1 MRFLW
6 LRRNEG
12 SVTPLIL
19 GFAIVLVAVIAT
31 LSDLTYLRNAHLS
44 LKSEGQEV
52 LAQSMRHLSA
62 EDYYNGISLSGTSVP
77 GTSVPGTS
85 VPGTSAS
92 GTSASGTSASGTSVP
107 GTSASG
113 TSASGTSASG
123 TSASGTS
130 VPIDCRNTFLNI
142 LTALKEIRF
151 YMSNQPIT
159 IRGFTCIN
167 SWIEFEISTSV
178 LLPFN
183 PRFLEEVDPTV
194 TSLIRGGS
202 RYFSD

>member
-12 SVTPLIL
+12 SVMPLIL

-31 LSDLTYLRNAHLS
+31 LGDLTYLRNAHLA

-52 LAQSMRHLSA
+52 LAQSMRHLST
-62 EDYYNGISLSGTSVP
+62 EDYYNGISL
-77 GTSVPGTS
+77 
-85 VPGTSAS
+85 PGTSAS
-92 GTSASGTSASGTSVP
+92 

-159 IRGFTCIN
+159 ISGFTCIN

-183 PRFLEEVDPTV
+183 PRFLKDVDPTV

>member
-12 SVTPLIL
+12 SVTPLVL

-31 LSDLTYLRNAHLS
+31 LSDLTYLRNAHLA

-52 LAQSMRHLSA
+52 LAQSMRHLSP
-62 EDYYNGISLSGTSVP
+62 EDYYNGISLS
-77 GTSVPGTS
+77 
-85 VPGTSAS
+85 
-92 GTSASGTSASGTSVP
+92 

-123 TSASGTS
+123 TSASGISASGTSASGTS
-130 VPIDCRNTFLNI
+130 VPIDCRNTYLNI
-142 LTALKEIRF
+142 LTALKETRF

-159 IRGFTCIN
+159 ISGFTCIN

-183 PRFLEEVDPTV
+183 PRFLVDVDPTV

>member
-62 EDYYNGISLSGTSVP
+62 EDYYNGISLSGTSAP
-77 GTSVPGTS
+77 
-85 VPGTSAS
+85 
-92 GTSASGTSASGTSVP
+92 
-107 GTSASG
+107 
-113 TSASGTSASG
+113 GTSASG

-130 VPIDCRNTFLNI
+130 VPIDCRNTYLNI

-183 PRFLEEVDPTV
+183 PRFLKDVDPTV

>member
-44 LKSEGQEV
+44 LKTEGQEV

-62 EDYYNGISLSGTSVP
+62 EDYYNGISLS
-77 GTSVPGTS
+77 
-85 VPGTSAS
+85 
-92 GTSASGTSASGTSVP
+92 

-130 VPIDCRNTFLNI
+130 VPIDCRNTHLNI

-159 IRGFTCIN
+159 ISGFTCIN

-183 PRFLEEVDPTV
+183 PRFLVDVDPTV

>member
-62 EDYYNGISLSGTSVP
+62 EDYYNGISLP
-77 GTSVPGTS
+77 GTSVS
-85 VPGTSAS
+85 
-92 GTSASGTSASGTSVP
+92 

-183 PRFLEEVDPTV
+183 PRFLKDVDPTV

>member
-19 GFAIVLVAVIAT
+19 GFAIVLVAVIVT
-31 LSDLTYLRNAHLS
+31 LSDLTYLRNAHLA

-52 LAQSMRHLSA
+52 LAQSMRHLA
-62 EDYYNGISLSGTSVP
+62 VEDYYN
-77 GTSVPGTS
+77 
-85 VPGTSAS
+85 GTSAS
-92 GTSASGTSASGTSVP
+92 GTSAS

-130 VPIDCRNTFLNI
+130 VPIDCRNTYLNI

-159 IRGFTCIN
+159 ISGFTCIN

-183 PRFLEEVDPTV
+183 PRFLVDVDPTV

>member
-1 MRFLW
+1 MNFLW

-12 SVTPLIL
+12 SVMPLIL

-31 LSDLTYLRNAHLS
+31 LGDLTYLRNAHLA

-52 LAQSMRHLSA
+52 LAQSMRHLST
-62 EDYYNGISLSGTSVP
+62 EDYYNGR
-77 GTSVPGTS
+77 
-85 VPGTSAS
+85 SAS
-92 GTSASGTSASGTSVP
+92 GTSTSGTSTYGK
-107 GTSASG
+107 
-113 TSASGTSASG
+113 
-123 TSASGTS
+123 S
-130 VPIDCRNTFLNI
+130 VPIDCHKTYLNI
-142 LTALKEIRF
+142 LTALKETRF
-151 YMSNQPIT
+151 YISNQPIT
-159 IRGFTCIN
+159 ISGFTCIN

-183 PRFLEEVDPTV
+183 PRFLVDVDPTV

>member
-19 GFAIVLVAVIAT
+19 GFAIVLLAVIVT
-31 LSDLTYLRNAHLS
+31 LSDLTYLRNAHLA

-62 EDYYNGISLSGTSVP
+62 EDYYNGRSTSGTS
-77 GTSVPGTS
+77 T
-85 VPGTSAS
+85 S
-92 GTSASGTSASGTSVP
+92 GTSTSGTSKSGTSK
-107 GTSASG
+107 SG
-113 TSASGTSASG
+113 TSTSGTSTSGTSTSG

-130 VPIDCRNTFLNI
+130 VPIDCRNTYLNI

-159 IRGFTCIN
+159 ISGFTCIN

-183 PRFLEEVDPTV
+183 PRFLVDVDPTV

>member
-1 MRFLW
+1 M
-6 LRRNEG
+6 
-12 SVTPLIL
+12 PLIL

-31 LSDLTYLRNAHLS
+31 LSDLTYLRNAHLA

-62 EDYYNGISLSGTSVP
+62 EDYYNGR
-77 GTSVPGTS
+77 
-85 VPGTSAS
+85 SAS
-92 GTSASGTSASGTSVP
+92 GTSTSGTSSSGK
-107 GTSASG
+107 
-113 TSASGTSASG
+113 
-123 TSASGTS
+123 S
-130 VPIDCRNTFLNI
+130 VPIDCRKTYLNI
-142 LTALKEIRF
+142 LTALKETRF

-159 IRGFTCIN
+159 ISGFTCIN

-183 PRFLEEVDPTV
+183 PRFLVDVDPTV

>member
-19 GFAIVLVAVIAT
+19 GFAIVLVAVIVT
-31 LSDLTYLRNAHLS
+31 LSDLTYLRNAHLA

-62 EDYYNGISLSGTSVP
+62 EDYYNGR
-77 GTSVPGTS
+77 
-85 VPGTSAS
+85 SAS
-92 GTSASGTSASGTSVP
+92 GTSTSGTSKSGTSK
-107 GTSASG
+107 SG
-113 TSASGTSASG
+113 TSTSGTSTSG

-130 VPIDCRNTFLNI
+130 VPIDCRNPYLNI
-142 LTALKEIRF
+142 LTALKEMRF

-159 IRGFTCIN
+159 ISGFTCIN

-183 PRFLEEVDPTV
+183 PRFLVDVDPTV

>member
-31 LSDLTYLRNAHLS
+31 LSDLTYLRSAHLA

-52 LAQSMRHLSA
+52 LAQSMRNLSA
-62 EDYYNGISLSGTSVP
+62 EDYYNGR
-77 GTSVPGTS
+77 
-85 VPGTSAS
+85 SAS
-92 GTSASGTSASGTSVP
+92 GTSTSGTSTSGTS
-107 GTSASG
+107 TSG
-113 TSASGTSASG
+113 TSTSGK
-123 TSASGTS
+123 S
-130 VPIDCRNTFLNI
+130 VPIDCRKTYFNI
-142 LTALKEIRF
+142 LTALKETRF

-159 IRGFTCIN
+159 ISGFTCIN

-183 PRFLEEVDPTV
+183 PRFLVDVDPTV

>member
-19 GFAIVLVAVIAT
+19 GFAIVLVAVIVT
-31 LSDLTYLRNAHLS
+31 LSDLTYLRNAHLA

-62 EDYYNGISLSGTSVP
+62 EDYYNGR
-77 GTSVPGTS
+77 
-85 VPGTSAS
+85 SAS
-92 GTSASGTSASGTSVP
+92 GTSTSGISASDI
-107 GTSASG
+107 SASDI
-113 TSASGTSASG
+113 SASDISASDK
-123 TSASGTS
+123 S
-130 VPIDCRNTFLNI
+130 VPINCRKTYSNI
-142 LTALKEIRF
+142 LTELKETRF
-151 YMSNQPIT
+151 YMSNQPIS
-159 IRGFTCIN
+159 ISGFTCIK
-167 SWIEFEISTSV
+167 SWIEFEITTSV

-183 PRFLEEVDPTV
+183 PRFLVDVEPTV

>member
-12 SVTPLIL
+12 SVMPLIL

-31 LSDLTYLRNAHLS
+31 LSDLTYLRNAHLA

-62 EDYYNGISLSGTSVP
+62 EDYYNGR
-77 GTSVPGTS
+77 
-85 VPGTSAS
+85 SAS
-92 GTSASGTSASGTSVP
+92 GTSTSGTSSS
-107 GTSASG
+107 SK
-113 TSASGTSASG
+113 
-123 TSASGTS
+123 S
-130 VPIDCRNTFLNI
+130 VPIDCRKTYLNI
-142 LTALKEIRF
+142 LTALKETQF

-159 IRGFTCIN
+159 ISGFTCIN

-183 PRFLEEVDPTV
+183 PRFLVDVDPTV

>member
-31 LSDLTYLRNAHLS
+31 LSDLTYFRNAHLA

-62 EDYYNGISLSGTSVP
+62 EDYYNGRSASGTSSSGTSSSGTSSSGTSSSGTSLSGTS
-77 GTSVPGTS
+77 S
-85 VPGTSAS
+85 S
-92 GTSASGTSASGTSVP
+92 GK
-107 GTSASG
+107 
-113 TSASGTSASG
+113 
-123 TSASGTS
+123 S
-130 VPIDCRNTFLNI
+130 VPIDCRKTYLNI
-142 LTALKEIRF
+142 LTALRETRF

-159 IRGFTCIN
+159 ISGFNCIN

-183 PRFLEEVDPTV
+183 PRFLVDVDPKV

>member
-31 LSDLTYLRNAHLS
+31 LSDLTYLRNAHLA
-44 LKSEGQEV
+44 LKSEGQEM
-52 LAQSMRHLSA
+52 LAQSMRNLSA
-62 EDYYNGISLSGTSVP
+62 EDYYNGRSASGISASGISAS
-77 GTSVPGTS
+77 GI
-85 VPGTSAS
+85 SAS
-92 GTSASGTSASGTSVP
+92 GTSTSGK
-107 GTSASG
+107 
-113 TSASGTSASG
+113 
-123 TSASGTS
+123 S
-130 VPIDCRNTFLNI
+130 VPIDCRKTYLNI
-142 LTALKEIRF
+142 LTALKETRF

-159 IRGFTCIN
+159 ISGFTCIN

-183 PRFLEEVDPTV
+183 PRFLVDVDPKV

>member
-1 MRFLW
+1 M
-6 LRRNEG
+6 
-12 SVTPLIL
+12 PLIL

-31 LSDLTYLRNAHLS
+31 LSDLTYLRNAHLA

-52 LAQSMRHLSA
+52 QAQSMRHLSA
-62 EDYYNGISLSGTSVP
+62 EDYYNGR
-77 GTSVPGTS
+77 
-85 VPGTSAS
+85 SAS
-92 GTSASGTSASGTSVP
+92 GTSTSGTSTSGK
-107 GTSASG
+107 
-113 TSASGTSASG
+113 
-123 TSASGTS
+123 S
-130 VPIDCRNTFLNI
+130 VPIDCRKTYLNI
-142 LTALKEIRF
+142 LTALKETRF

-159 IRGFTCIN
+159 ISGFTCIN

>member
-62 EDYYNGISLSGTSVP
+62 EDYYNGISLP
-77 GTSVPGTS
+77 GTSV
-85 VPGTSAS
+85 
-92 GTSASGTSASGTSVP
+92 
-107 GTSASG
+107 
-113 TSASGTSASG
+113 SGTSASG

-183 PRFLEEVDPTV
+183 PRFLKDVDPTV

>member
-12 SVTPLIL
+12 SVMPLIL

-31 LSDLTYLRNAHLS
+31 LGDLTYLRNAHLA

-52 LAQSMRHLSA
+52 LAQSMRHLST
-62 EDYYNGISLSGTSVP
+62 EDYYNGR
-77 GTSVPGTS
+77 
-85 VPGTSAS
+85 SAS
-92 GTSASGTSASGTSVP
+92 GTSTSGTSTYGK
-107 GTSASG
+107 
-113 TSASGTSASG
+113 
-123 TSASGTS
+123 S
-130 VPIDCRNTFLNI
+130 VPIDCHKTYLNI
-142 LTALKEIRF
+142 LTALKETRF
-151 YMSNQPIT
+151 YISNQPIT
-159 IRGFTCIN
+159 ISGFTCIN

-183 PRFLEEVDPTV
+183 PRFLVDVDPTV

>member
-19 GFAIVLVAVIAT
+19 GFAIVLVAVIVT

-62 EDYYNGISLSGTSVP
+62 EDYYNSTSESGTSE
-77 GTSVPGTS
+77 
-85 VPGTSAS
+85 S
-92 GTSASGTSASGTSVP
+92 GTSAS

-130 VPIDCRNTFLNI
+130 VPIDCRNTHLNI

-151 YMSNQPIT
+151 YISNQPIT
-159 IRGFTCIN
+159 ISRFTCIN

-183 PRFLEEVDPTV
+183 PRFLVDVDPTV
-194 TSLIRGGS
+194 KSLIRGGS

>member
-12 SVTPLIL
+12 SVMPLIL

-31 LSDLTYLRNAHLS
+31 LSDLTYLRNAHLA

-62 EDYYNGISLSGTSVP
+62 EDYYNGR
-77 GTSVPGTS
+77 
-85 VPGTSAS
+85 SAS
-92 GTSASGTSASGTSVP
+92 GTSTSGTSTYGK
-107 GTSASG
+107 
-113 TSASGTSASG
+113 
-123 TSASGTS
+123 S
-130 VPIDCRNTFLNI
+130 VPIDCHKTYLNI
-142 LTALKEIRF
+142 LTALKETRF

-159 IRGFTCIN
+159 ISGFTCIN

-183 PRFLEEVDPTV
+183 PRFLVDVDPTV

>member
-19 GFAIVLVAVIAT
+19 CFTIVLVAVIAT

-52 LAQSMRHLSA
+52 LGQSMRHLSA
-62 EDYYNGISLSGTSVP
+62 EDYYNG
-77 GTSVPGTS
+77 
-85 VPGTSAS
+85 TSAS
-92 GTSASGTSASGTSVP
+92 GTSAS

-130 VPIDCRNTFLNI
+130 VPIDCRKTYLNI
-142 LTALKEIRF
+142 LTAFKETRF

-159 IRGFTCIN
+159 ISGFNCID

-183 PRFLEEVDPTV
+183 PRFLVDVDPTV

>member
-19 GFAIVLVAVIAT
+19 GFAIVLVAVIVT
-31 LSDLTYLRNAHLS
+31 LSDLTYLRNAHLA

-52 LAQSMRHLSA
+52 LAQSMRNLSA
-62 EDYYNGISLSGTSVP
+62 EDYYNGR
-77 GTSVPGTS
+77 
-85 VPGTSAS
+85 SAS
-92 GTSASGTSASGTSVP
+92 GTSSSGTSSSGTS
-107 GTSASG
+107 TSG
-113 TSASGTSASG
+113 TSTSGK
-123 TSASGTS
+123 S
-130 VPIDCRNTFLNI
+130 VPIDCRKTYLNI
-142 LTALKEIRF
+142 LTALKETRF

-159 IRGFTCIN
+159 ISGFTCIN

-183 PRFLEEVDPTV
+183 PRFLVDVDPTV
-194 TSLIRGGS
+194 TSPIRGGS

>member
-31 LSDLTYLRNAHLS
+31 LSDLTYLRNAHLA

-62 EDYYNGISLSGTSVP
+62 EDYYNGR
-77 GTSVPGTS
+77 
-85 VPGTSAS
+85 SAS
-92 GTSASGTSASGTSVP
+92 GTSASGTSTSGTS
-107 GTSASG
+107 TSG
-113 TSASGTSASG
+113 TSTSGTSTSG
-123 TSASGTS
+123 KS
-130 VPIDCRNTFLNI
+130 VPIDCRKTYFNI
-142 LTALKEIRF
+142 LTALKETRF

-159 IRGFTCIN
+159 ISGFTCIN

-183 PRFLEEVDPTV
+183 PRFLVDVDPTV

>member
-31 LSDLTYLRNAHLS
+31 LSDLIYLRNAHLS

-62 EDYYNGISLSGTSVP
+62 EDYYNGISLSGTSAS
-77 GTSVPGTS
+77 GTSA
-85 VPGTSAS
+85 PGTSAS
-92 GTSASGTSASGTSVP
+92 

-130 VPIDCRNTFLNI
+130 VPIDCRNTYLNI

-159 IRGFTCIN
+159 ISGFTCIN

-183 PRFLEEVDPTV
+183 PRFLKDVDPTV

>member
-19 GFAIVLVAVIAT
+19 GFAIVLVAVIVT

-62 EDYYNGISLSGTSVP
+62 EDYYNS
-77 GTSVPGTS
+77 
-85 VPGTSAS
+85 
-92 GTSASGTSASGTSVP
+92 
-107 GTSASG
+107 TSASG

-130 VPIDCRNTFLNI
+130 VPIDCRNTHLNI

-159 IRGFTCIN
+159 ISGFTCIN

-183 PRFLEEVDPTV
+183 PRFLVDVDPTV

>member
-19 GFAIVLVAVIAT
+19 GFAIVLVAVIVT
-31 LSDLTYLRNAHLS
+31 LSDLTYLRNAHLA

-62 EDYYNGISLSGTSVP
+62 EDYYNGR
-77 GTSVPGTS
+77 
-85 VPGTSAS
+85 SAS
-92 GTSASGTSASGTSVP
+92 GTSTSGTSKSGTSK
-107 GTSASG
+107 SG
-113 TSASGTSASG
+113 TSTSGTSTSG

-130 VPIDCRNTFLNI
+130 VPIDCRNTYLNI

-159 IRGFTCIN
+159 ISGFTCIN

-183 PRFLEEVDPTV
+183 PRFLVDVDPTV

>member
-31 LSDLTYLRNAHLS
+31 LSDLTYLRNAHLA

-52 LAQSMRHLSA
+52 LAQSMRNLSA
-62 EDYYNGISLSGTSVP
+62 EDYYNGRSASGI
-77 GTSVPGTS
+77 
-85 VPGTSAS
+85 SAS
-92 GTSASGTSASGTSVP
+92 GTSASGISASGISASGISASGISASGTS
-107 GTSASG
+107 TSG
-113 TSASGTSASG
+113 K
-123 TSASGTS
+123 S
-130 VPIDCRNTFLNI
+130 VPIDCRKTYLNI
-142 LTALKEIRF
+142 LTALKETRF

-159 IRGFTCIN
+159 LSGFNCIN

-183 PRFLEEVDPTV
+183 PRFLVDVEPTV

>member
-19 GFAIVLVAVIAT
+19 GFAIVLVAVIVT
-31 LSDLTYLRNAHLS
+31 LSDLTYFRNAHLS
-44 LKSEGQEV
+44 LKTEGQEV

-62 EDYYNGISLSGTSVP
+62 EDYYNGTF
-77 GTSVPGTS
+77 
-85 VPGTSAS
+85 AS
-92 GTSASGTSASGTSVP
+92 GTF
-107 GTSASG
+107 ASG

-130 VPIDCRNTFLNI
+130 VPIDCRNTYLNI

-159 IRGFTCIN
+159 ISGFTCIN

-183 PRFLEEVDPTV
+183 PRFLVDVDPTV

>member
-1 MRFLW
+1 M
-6 LRRNEG
+6 
-12 SVTPLIL
+12 PLIL

-31 LSDLTYLRNAHLS
+31 LGDLTYLRNAHLA

-62 EDYYNGISLSGTSVP
+62 EDYYNGR
-77 GTSVPGTS
+77 
-85 VPGTSAS
+85 SAS
-92 GTSASGTSASGTSVP
+92 GTSTSGTSTSGTSTY
-107 GTSASG
+107 GK
-113 TSASGTSASG
+113 
-123 TSASGTS
+123 S
-130 VPIDCRNTFLNI
+130 VPIDCHKTYLNI
-142 LTALKEIRF
+142 LTALKETRF
-151 YMSNQPIT
+151 YISNQPIT
-159 IRGFTCIN
+159 ISGFTCIN

-183 PRFLEEVDPTV
+183 PRFLVDVDPTV

>member
-31 LSDLTYLRNAHLS
+31 LSDLTYLRSAHLA

-52 LAQSMRHLSA
+52 LAQSMRNLSA
-62 EDYYNGISLSGTSVP
+62 EDYYNGRSASGISTSGTS
-77 GTSVPGTS
+77 S
-85 VPGTSAS
+85 S
-92 GTSASGTSASGTSVP
+92 GTSSSGTSSSGK
-107 GTSASG
+107 
-113 TSASGTSASG
+113 
-123 TSASGTS
+123 S
-130 VPIDCRNTFLNI
+130 VPIDCRKTYLNI
-142 LTALKEIRF
+142 LTALRETRF

-159 IRGFTCIN
+159 ISGFTCIN

-183 PRFLEEVDPTV
+183 PRFLVDVDPTV

>member
-1 MRFLW
+1 M
-6 LRRNEG
+6 
-12 SVTPLIL
+12 PLIL

-31 LSDLTYLRNAHLS
+31 LSDLTYLRNAHLA

-62 EDYYNGISLSGTSVP
+62 EDYYNGR
-77 GTSVPGTS
+77 
-85 VPGTSAS
+85 SAS
-92 GTSASGTSASGTSVP
+92 GTSTSGTSTSGK
-107 GTSASG
+107 
-113 TSASGTSASG
+113 
-123 TSASGTS
+123 S
-130 VPIDCRNTFLNI
+130 VPIDCRKTYINI
-142 LTALKEIRF
+142 LTALKETRF

-159 IRGFTCIN
+159 ISGFTCIN

-183 PRFLEEVDPTV
+183 PRFLVDVDPTV

>member
-31 LSDLTYLRNAHLS
+31 LSDLTYFRNAHLA
-44 LKSEGQEV
+44 LKSEGQEM
-52 LAQSMRHLSA
+52 LAQSMRNLSA
-62 EDYYNGISLSGTSVP
+62 EDYYNGRSASGISASGISAS
-77 GTSVPGTS
+77 GI
-85 VPGTSAS
+85 SAS
-92 GTSASGTSASGTSVP
+92 GTSTSGK
-107 GTSASG
+107 
-113 TSASGTSASG
+113 
-123 TSASGTS
+123 S
-130 VPIDCRNTFLNI
+130 VPIDCRKTYLNI
-142 LTALKEIRF
+142 LTALKETRF

-159 IRGFTCIN
+159 ISGFTCIN

-183 PRFLEEVDPTV
+183 PRFLVDVDPTV

>member
-31 LSDLTYLRNAHLS
+31 LSDLTYFRNAHLA

-62 EDYYNGISLSGTSVP
+62 EDYYNGR
-77 GTSVPGTS
+77 
-85 VPGTSAS
+85 SAS
-92 GTSASGTSASGTSVP
+92 GTSTSGTSTSGTS
-107 GTSASG
+107 TSG
-113 TSASGTSASG
+113 K
-123 TSASGTS
+123 S
-130 VPIDCRNTFLNI
+130 VPIDCRKTYLNI
-142 LTALKEIRF
+142 LTALRETRF

-159 IRGFTCIN
+159 ISGFNCIN

-183 PRFLEEVDPTV
+183 PRFLVDVDPTV

>member
-31 LSDLTYLRNAHLS
+31 LSDLTYLRNAHLA

-52 LAQSMRHLSA
+52 LAQSMRHLST
-62 EDYYNGISLSGTSVP
+62 EDYYNGR
-77 GTSVPGTS
+77 
-85 VPGTSAS
+85 SAS
-92 GTSASGTSASGTSVP
+92 GTSTSGTSSSGK
-107 GTSASG
+107 
-113 TSASGTSASG
+113 
-123 TSASGTS
+123 S
-130 VPIDCRNTFLNI
+130 VPIDCRKTYLNI
-142 LTALKEIRF
+142 LTALKETRF

-159 IRGFTCIN
+159 ISGFTCIN

-183 PRFLEEVDPTV
+183 PRFLVDVDPTV

>member
-1 MRFLW
+1 MNFLW

-12 SVTPLIL
+12 SVMPLIL

-31 LSDLTYLRNAHLS
+31 LGDLTYLRNAHLA

-52 LAQSMRHLSA
+52 LAQSMRHLST
-62 EDYYNGISLSGTSVP
+62 EDYYNGRSTSGTS
-77 GTSVPGTS
+77 T
-85 VPGTSAS
+85 S
-92 GTSASGTSASGTSVP
+92 GTSTYGK
-107 GTSASG
+107 
-113 TSASGTSASG
+113 
-123 TSASGTS
+123 S
-130 VPIDCRNTFLNI
+130 VPIDCHKTYLNI
-142 LTALKEIRF
+142 LTALKETRF
-151 YMSNQPIT
+151 YISNQPIT
-159 IRGFTCIN
+159 ISGFTCIN

-183 PRFLEEVDPTV
+183 PRFLVDVDPTV

>member
-1 MRFLW
+1 M
-6 LRRNEG
+6 
-12 SVTPLIL
+12 PLIL

-31 LSDLTYLRNAHLS
+31 LGDLTYLRNAHLA

-62 EDYYNGISLSGTSVP
+62 EDYYNGR
-77 GTSVPGTS
+77 
-85 VPGTSAS
+85 SAS
-92 GTSASGTSASGTSVP
+92 GTSTSGTSTSGK
-107 GTSASG
+107 
-113 TSASGTSASG
+113 
-123 TSASGTS
+123 S
-130 VPIDCRNTFLNI
+130 VPIDCRKTYLNI
-142 LTALKEIRF
+142 LTALKETRF
-151 YMSNQPIT
+151 YMRNQPIT
-159 IRGFTCIN
+159 ISGFTCIN

-183 PRFLEEVDPTV
+183 PRFLVDVDPTV